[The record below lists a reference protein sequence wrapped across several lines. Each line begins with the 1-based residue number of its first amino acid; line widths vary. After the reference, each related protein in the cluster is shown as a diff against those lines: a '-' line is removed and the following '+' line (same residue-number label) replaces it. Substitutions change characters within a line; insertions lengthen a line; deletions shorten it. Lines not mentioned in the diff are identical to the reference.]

1 MKARVTD
8 IQRFSLSD
16 GDGIRTTVFLK
27 GCNMHCTWCHN
38 PETISSAPELMLYS
52 ARCIGCGRCFEV
64 CPTGAHGIRD
74 GVHTINRELCTACG
88 RCAEVCYAEALEM
101 CGKEM
106 TVDEVMSQVRQ
117 DKAYYDNS
125 NGGVTI
131 SGGEV
136 LCSLDFATELARAC
150 HKEGIRVAIETNLS
164 FPFEAIKPL
173 ISELDSVMFDIK
185 LISDEEHRRHTGIS
199 NKRTLENAA
208 LLDKLG
214 IPFTVRTPLIP
225 GVTDTVG
232 NISGIAEFIRGFK
245 NLVRY
250 ELLNFNPLGE
260 SKYKSLDRENAHES
274 ARPLCEDRLAELRA
288 AAEAHGITV
297 KIV

>member
-1 MKARVTD
+1 MKALVTD

-27 GCNMHCTWCHN
+27 GCNMRCDWCHN
-38 PETISSAPELMLYS
+38 PETISRHPELMFYRT
-52 ARCIGCGRCFEV
+52 RCIGCGKCYEV
-64 CPTGAHGIRD
+64 CSTGAHKVVD
-74 GVHTINRELCTACG
+74 GEHIIDRALCTACG
-88 RCAEVCYAEALEM
+88 RCAEACYAEALSM

-106 TVDEVMSQVRQ
+106 TVEEVMRELVQ

-136 LCSLDFATELARAC
+136 LCNLEFAIELAKACRA
-150 HKEGIRVAIETNLS
+150 EGINVAIETNLS
-164 FPFEAIKPL
+164 FPYEAIEPL
-173 ISELDSVMFDIK
+173 LLSLDAIMFDIK
-185 LISDEEHRRHTGIS
+185 LADDGEHKKHTGIT
-199 NKRTLENAA
+199 NKTVIENAYK
-208 LLDKLG
+208 LDKLG
-214 IPFTVRTPLIP
+214 IPLTVRTPLIP
-225 GVTDTVG
+225 GVTDTVENVSAVAKLICG
-232 NISGIAEFIRGFK
+232 LK

-260 SKYKSLDRENAHES
+260 GKYKGLDKNNAHED
-274 ARPLCEDRLAELRA
+274 ARPLGEDRLEELKT
-288 AAEAHGITV
+288 AAESCGVRV